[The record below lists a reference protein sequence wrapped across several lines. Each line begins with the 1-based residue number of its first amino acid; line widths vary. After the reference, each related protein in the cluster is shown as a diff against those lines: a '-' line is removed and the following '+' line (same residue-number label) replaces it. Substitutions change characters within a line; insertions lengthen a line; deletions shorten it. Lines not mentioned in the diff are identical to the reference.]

1 MSTIEGSEVGA
12 ERGERFVS
20 WGGRIGGAVGLAG
33 LAAVVAASLFGE
45 GGGFSPAA
53 YAVCGLVALVLWVVM
68 LRPLVAVEGDRLV
81 LRNPLS
87 TVRVPLAAI
96 EKVVVRQFLVIR
108 ADGRSFS
115 SAAVGRS
122 RRQNLR
128 DDRRGGTTGI
138 DVAKLSYA
146 AHVER
151 RLGRLTEDA
160 RMLRGVDL
168 YSDEQQALARD
179 VRREPAW
186 VELGLFAALGLAL
199 AVALLV

>member
-1 MSTIEGSEVGA
+1 MGA

-20 WGGRIGGAVGLAG
+20 WGSRIGGAFGLAG
-33 LAAVVAASLFGE
+33 VATVVAIGLFGE
-45 GGGFSPAA
+45 GGGYPPAA
-53 YAVCGLVALVLWVVM
+53 YAVCGLVALVLWVVL

-96 EKVVVRQFLVIR
+96 ETVVVRQFLVIG
-108 ADGRSFS
+108 AGGRSFS
-115 SAAVGRS
+115 NAAVGRS
-122 RRQNLR
+122 YRQGLR
-128 DDRRGGTTGI
+128 DDKRGDVTGT
-138 DVAKLSYA
+138 DVAGLSYA
-146 AHVER
+146 ANVER
-151 RLGRLTEDA
+151 RLGRLAEEA

-168 YSDEQQALARD
+168 HSDEQQVLVRD
-179 VRREPAW
+179 VRRQPAW